1 MSSEPA
7 IVARQ
12 LGKAYRFYQRPFDRL
27 KQMVGRGKRTY
38 YQEFWAL
45 RGVDFDVYKGE
56 TVGIVGR
63 NGAGKSTLLQLLCGT
78 VTPTEGECR
87 VHGRVA
93 ALLELGAGFNPEFTG
108 RDNVFMAAAV
118 LGLPEAEIR
127 ARFDAIAAF
136 ADIGEFMDHPVKT
149 YSSGM
154 YARLAFAVAIHVDPD
169 ILIVDEILAV
179 GDQAFQRKCLERF
192 YQIRDSGCTILF
204 VSHDPYQVKT
214 LCRRALY
221 LAHGQRVAYGPADQV
236 VDRYAVD
243 LEATSAPHRHAHE
256 PSVPAA
262 APTAP
267 VPASRPEPE
276 ALFRITDVEF
286 EDETGR
292 ALREVESG
300 QDVRVRM
307 RFRLLAPRRPVSA
320 SFVFNLK
327 RHDDFYVCGT
337 TTLMDGLPPVDVY
350 GDGEVLIHFPRLAL
364 LAGQYKWRVAI
375 NDHVGLGVLAE
386 AVGCCAF
393 RVTDRFQAHGLIDL
407 PRRWELRLPGA
418 TVPPAG
424 AAGVAAPVGREGVEA

>member
-1 MSSEPA
+1 MSSEPV

-12 LGKAYRFYQRPFDRL
+12 LGKAYRFYRRPFDRL
-27 KQMVGRGKRTY
+27 KQMAWRGKRIY
-38 YQEFWAL
+38 YEEFWAL
-45 RGVDFDVYKGE
+45 RGVDFEVYRGE

-87 VHGRVA
+87 VRGRVA

-108 RDNVFMAAAV
+108 RDNVFLAAAV
-118 LGLPEAEIR
+118 LGLSEAEIR
-127 ARFDAIAAF
+127 ARFDEIAAF

-154 YARLAFAVAIHVDPD
+154 YARLAFAVAIHVDPE

-192 YQIRDSGCTILF
+192 YQIRESGCTILF
-204 VSHDPYQVKT
+204 VSHDPYQVKL
-214 LCRRALY
+214 LCQRALY
-221 LAHGQRVAYGPADQV
+221 LAHGQRVAFGPAEEV
-236 VDRYAVD
+236 VDRYTID
-243 LEATSAPHRHAHE
+243 LEAASASHRPAAQRSEPTSTSAASSPTP
-256 PSVPAA
+256 PSE
-262 APTAP
+262 
-267 VPASRPEPE
+267 PEP
-276 ALFRITDVEF
+276 LFRITEVHF

-292 ALREVESG
+292 PLREMESG
-300 QDVRVRM
+300 RDVRVRM
-307 RFRLLAPRRPVSA
+307 RFRMLTKRRPVPV

-337 TTLMDGLPPVDVY
+337 TTLMDGLPPIDAD
-350 GDGEVLIHFPRLAL
+350 GDGEVVIHFPQLAL

-386 AVGCCAF
+386 AVGQCTF

-407 PRRWELRLPGA
+407 PRRWEFRLPVAPA
-418 TVPPAG
+418 TPPVT
-424 AAGVAAPVGREGVEA
+424 AAGVSAGHRGTEA